1 MSVEGNE
8 ESVKEIVTVFIL
20 YMLLAKYSGVGIVL
34 RGYGQKH
41 GQKHGHDRPLWK
53 HLELGLVETVIK
65 KNTMGSIQ
73 IELDREPPSRNRG

>member
-8 ESVKEIVTVFIL
+8 ESVKEIVIVFIL
-20 YMLLAKYSGVGIVL
+20 YMLLAKYNGVDIVL
-34 RGYGQKH
+34 LGYGQTH

-53 HLELGLVETVIK
+53 HRELGLVETVIK

-73 IELDREPPSRNRG
+73 IELDSESPSRNRG